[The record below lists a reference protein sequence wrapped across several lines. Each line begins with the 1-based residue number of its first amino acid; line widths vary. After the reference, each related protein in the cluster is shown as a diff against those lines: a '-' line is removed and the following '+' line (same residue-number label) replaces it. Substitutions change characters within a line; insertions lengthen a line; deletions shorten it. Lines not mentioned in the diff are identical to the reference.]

1 MRPGSVLKLL
11 AFVLPPGL
19 DSSAVAAALGAS
31 QVTTDAA
38 DYLAGNSRAA
48 LENRKHQPGRIIPSW
63 PGPSGGET
71 ADEMY
76 RDYAGAETRARKA
89 ALSMFE
95 RFTDRARRVVVLA
108 QEEARMLNHNYVGSE
123 HILLGLIREDGG
135 VAAQALGSLGVTE
148 ERARQQVEEVVGA
161 GQTGPQRGHLP
172 FTPQAKKILQLSL
185 REAIALGHAYIGTEH
200 ILLGLV
206 RGDDGAAIRV
216 LNGLGVDPDR
226 VRQQVIQLVSAR
238 RVQEEPGTGRV
249 TGRGKRKMLSEL
261 RGRLDA
267 LDWRLS
273 VLEQRVGASP
283 DLARLDQEI
292 SQVRGDKESAI
303 DAQDFEN
310 AAVLRDREQ
319 QLLGDK
325 AARLQEWAAL
335 PSLSDEVERLRDL
348 LRRHGID
355 PQDGVA

>member
-1 MRPGSVLKLL
+1 
-11 AFVLPPGL
+11 
-19 DSSAVAAALGAS
+19 
-31 QVTTDAA
+31 
-38 DYLAGNSRAA
+38 
-48 LENRKHQPGRIIPSW
+48 
-63 PGPSGGET
+63 
-71 ADEMY
+71 
-76 RDYAGAETRARKA
+76 
-89 ALSMFE
+89 MFE

-108 QEEARMLNHNYVGSE
+108 QEEARMLNHDYVGTE
-123 HILLGLIREDGG
+123 HILVALIREGGG
-135 VAAQALGSLGVTE
+135 VAAQALESLGITE
-148 ERARQQVEEVVGA
+148 EAARQQVAEVVGPS
-161 GQTGPQRGHLP
+161 QTGPQRGHLP
-172 FTPQAKKILQLSL
+172 MTSPAKKTLQLSL

-206 RGDDGAAIRV
+206 REDDGVAVRV
-216 LNGLGVDPDR
+216 LNSLGVDPNR

-238 RVQEEPGTGRV
+238 RVQEEPGTGRAA
-249 TGRGKRKMLSEL
+249 GRGKRKLLSEL

-273 VLEQRVGASP
+273 VLEQRVGTSP
-283 DLARLDQEI
+283 DLAQLDQEI
-292 SQVRGDKESAI
+292 TQVRRDKESAI

-348 LRRHGID
+348 LRRYGID